1 MAAQPVQA
9 SPPLP
14 IARLLP
20 SAPDPTAAQLV
31 NRYLAAVGTAGGPP
45 QTQGVWLQSEDQV
58 LASYQGESLR
68 SAASLTKVATSLASL
83 KKYGPRHRFETKIGY
98 RGQLQSGIL
107 EGDLWVQGGQ
117 DPFFVWE
124 DGFAL
129 AVLLKAQGIKQVTGQ
144 LVVTGPFFM
153 NFESAPA
160 VAGDFLRQSLDHRLW
175 PPDAQAQFK
184 TLSPGTPLPSLA
196 IAGPVTVQPQLQPG
210 TTWIVQHASLPM
222 AELLKRMNRFSN
234 NPMAE
239 IIANSVGGATAVS
252 ESVRALTG
260 LPAGEV
266 QFVNGSGL
274 GEANQISP
282 RGVWAMFQAIA
293 QILAPEQMTLGD
305 IFTVVGQDEGILD
318 GRAIPKATLV
328 KSGTL
333 DQVSTLAGAISTQ
346 EKGVIWFVMMN
357 AQGSVEALR
366 LQQEAFLEQIQATWG
381 ATSTLPVPLMP
392 TLGADQKQTLNQ
404 LINPPGV
411 Q

>member
-1 MAAQPVQA
+1 
-9 SPPLP
+9 
-14 IARLLP
+14 
-20 SAPDPTAAQLV
+20 
-31 NRYLAAVGTAGGPP
+31 
-45 QTQGVWLQSEDQV
+45 
-58 LASYQGESLR
+58 
-68 SAASLTKVATSLASL
+68 
-83 KKYGPRHRFETKIGY
+83 
-98 RGQLQSGIL
+98 
-107 EGDLWVQGGQ
+107 
-117 DPFFVWE
+117 
-124 DGFAL
+124 
-129 AVLLKAQGIKQVTGQ
+129 
-144 LVVTGPFFM
+144 
-153 NFESAPA
+153 
-160 VAGDFLRQSLDHRLW
+160 
-175 PPDAQAQFK
+175 
-184 TLSPGTPLPSLA
+184 
-196 IAGPVTVQPQLQPG
+196 
-210 TTWIVQHASLPM
+210 M